1 MPDELIPSPAETPN
15 EKTSK
20 KRTSKHQNR
29 PTGDEEPE
37 RPKARHR
44 RAPQMPSPAELVDQ
58 LQQVSGLVTLGLLTP
73 AKANSVIRC
82 ISTSSHIVMRCQTA
96 TPGAPNQPELVEAC
110 RDNPKLI
117 ALLESLLTDDQ
128 LAELL
133 REVNDDEA

>member
-1 MPDELIPSPAETPN
+1 
-15 EKTSK
+15 
-20 KRTSKHQNR
+20 
-29 PTGDEEPE
+29 
-37 RPKARHR
+37 
-44 RAPQMPSPAELVDQ
+44 
-58 LQQVSGLVTLGLLTP
+58 
-73 AKANSVIRC
+73 
-82 ISTSSHIVMRCQTA
+82 MRCQTA